1 MEITGIFPHPVYM
14 GRNPELLFLRGVEIP
29 EAEEYRPQGSIPALP
44 WVHTLKLWSFSQI
57 PKAWILPAEGF

>member
-1 MEITGIFPHPVYM
+1 M
-14 GRNPELLFLRGVEIP
+14 GRNPELLFLRGVEIQ
-29 EAEEYRPQGSIPALP
+29 EAKEYRPQGTIPALP